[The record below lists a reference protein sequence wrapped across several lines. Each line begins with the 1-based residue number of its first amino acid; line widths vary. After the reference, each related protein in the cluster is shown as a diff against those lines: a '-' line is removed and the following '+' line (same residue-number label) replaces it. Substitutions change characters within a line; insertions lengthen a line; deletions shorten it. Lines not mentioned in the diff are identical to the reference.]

1 MGENRDFMLNGI
13 YRKSIIVQED
23 NDVISIKSE
32 HLNFPS
38 RILVIFTES
47 LLTIIF
53 PSKAVYNNFT
63 TN

>member
-1 MGENRDFMLNGI
+1 MLNGI

-38 RILVIFTES
+38 RILLNINNIYRKF
-47 LLTIIF
+47 INHYF